1 MKRNYILCLLL
12 ICNWLYS
19 QNQMKDSH
27 LNFIP
32 KSPDV
37 NSLGKYIEKPISLS
51 NGSVNVSVPIYTL
64 PINSNISIPINL
76 QYNTQGIKVSEVS
89 SSVGHGWNLSP
100 IGMVSRNIRG
110 KRDNYNDSSFYLQS
124 IANAKTNLMDSSTS
138 PNTNAWLEQNVDN
151 VDLEPDEFNVS
162 LFNMS
167 FKFFYDFS
175 TNKFYSTPLN
185 NIKII
190 PTLNAYGNIVD
201 FKIIDGAGNTYFF
214 GKSDDNDNRFEVI
227 DEVSNTL
234 VSNDSAF
241 SSGSDPQFNTWLLVK
256 MTTNDNKVVRF
267 YYEDNYTT
275 SGVQDVYLNAQYKY
289 YASTPNFVNGYYDV
303 ISWQSGNPV
312 VVGTKYPISSE
323 IAKTKEGKV
332 YNVYSNP
339 SILDKIIK
347 KIIFENTEI
356 EFVKST
362 IARKDFNAYSLEKI
376 KIKNNNNLIKS
387 FQLNQSYFNEE
398 FLNSL
403 ADNSRT
409 KNYIFTDYFDKSCAR
424 LKLNAVSEYDKNNQ
438 LISKHTF
445 EYFPGQ
451 LPSKLSFAQDFFGY
465 FNGQLGNAELIP
477 NINFRYGYGLKSAG
491 TAQRQVDLDYSKIG
505 MLKKITYPTGGS
517 TEFEYENH
525 TYQGINDINEIVIGD
540 LFSLQTFYIDFAS
553 EQSAD
558 PNTGSPLPP
567 EASYEMPITFEEGV
581 TVTVN
586 TIVNKV
592 INYTGHPTDSYNII
606 IYRKVNGNWEIFTLM
621 SYTIQKTLWFPKG
634 EYLLT
639 ASRLIPIDDPAVLE
653 AGFSSTLSYLKSMPN
668 IPNNPANPTTIQ
680 TAGGLRIKS
689 ITQKE
694 NNTEV
699 LKTDYS
705 YNEIVDGVTYS
716 TGILYGYPLLV
727 SQDFYE
733 GINKFYGIV
742 DYPFRNGSGSNIVYG
757 KVTETMISN
766 QNNKKIKKEYF
777 FTHNASSESDE
788 ATIEFRNKT
797 PYFGWKLNN
806 LKEVLY
812 YNQNNDDTYTLV
824 KKDTIIYD
832 QNNVKLNYTNGVRI
846 EPRDRVLHSTLGG
859 SDPSNFIYKTLYK
872 YEYYPLFSD
881 FSFEAKKQSTDYI
894 SGKTVTTTIDN
905 TYTNPHFQ
913 ISKQKTTFPDA
924 TINETIYNYAYEKG
938 NQLLIDKNMVGI
950 PLESNT
956 TQTIGGITKTL
967 GKTET
972 VYPVSVPAI
981 QTGNLILPTSV
992 LSYGLQNPTTATT
1005 EMTYDKY
1012 DSKGNLQQY
1021 TTKAG
1026 IPTTIIWGYNNT
1038 QPIAKIEGARL
1049 SDISQSL
1056 INTIVSSSDTDAAAA
1071 PGNDETAFLSTL
1083 NNFTNDP
1090 SLSAYQITTFT
1101 YDPLVGVRSIT
1112 PPSGIR
1118 EVYIYDS
1125 ANRLKEVREQNQTG
1139 KLLKEFQYNY
1149 KH

>member
-1 MKRNYILCLLL
+1 MKRNYIVYLLL

-64 PINSNISIPINL
+64 PINGSISIPINL

-100 IGMVSRNIRG
+100 IGMVTRNIRG
-110 KRDNYNDSSFYLQS
+110 KKDNYNDSSFYLQS
-124 IANAKTNLMDSSTS
+124 IANAKNSLMDNWTS
-138 PNTNAWLEQNVDN
+138 PNVTSWLDQNVDN
-151 VDLEPDEFNVS
+151 IDMEPDEFNVS
-162 LFNMS
+162 LFNMN

-201 FKIIDGAGNTYFF
+201 FKIIDGSGNTYFF

-227 DEVSNTL
+227 DEISTSII
-234 VSNDSAF
+234 SNDSAF
-241 SSGSDPQFNTWLLVK
+241 SSGTDPQFNTWLLVK

-267 YYEDNYTT
+267 YYEDNYITASDLTT
-275 SGVQDVYLNAQYKY
+275 QDVYLNAQYKY
-289 YASTPNFVNGYYDV
+289 YANTPDFVNGYYDIV
-303 ISWQSGNPV
+303 SWQSGNPV

-323 IAKTKEGKV
+323 IAKTKDGKV
-332 YNVYSNP
+332 YNVYSAP
-339 SILDKIIK
+339 VTLDKIIK
-347 KIIFENTEI
+347 KIVFENTEI

-362 IARKDFNAYSLEKI
+362 TARKDFNAYSLDKI
-376 KIKNNNNLIKS
+376 KVKNNNNLIKS
-387 FQLNQSYFNEE
+387 FQLNQSYFNDE
-398 FLNSL
+398 FLNPL

-409 KNYIFTDYFDKSCAR
+409 KNYIFTNYFDKSCSR
-424 LKLNAVSEYDKNNQ
+424 LKLNAVSEYDRNNQ
-438 LISKHTF
+438 LVSKYNF

-465 FNGQLGNAELIP
+465 FNGQLGNSELIP
-477 NINFRYGYGLKSAG
+477 NINFNYGYGLKSAG
-491 TAQRQVDLDYSKIG
+491 TAQRHVDLDHSKIG
-505 MLKKITYPTGGS
+505 MLKKIVYPTGGS

-525 TYQGINDINEIVIGD
+525 TYQGINDINEVVIGD

-567 EASYEMPITFEEGV
+567 EASYEVPLTFDDGA
-581 TVTVN
+581 TVTIN
-586 TIVNKV
+586 TIINKV
-592 INYTGHPTDSYNII
+592 IDETGHPRDSYNII

-621 SYTIQKTLWFPKG
+621 SYTIQKTLWFPQG

-639 ASRLIPIDDPAVLE
+639 ASRQISIGDPAVIE
-653 AGFSSTLSYLKSMPN
+653 AGFASTLSFVKSVAN
-668 IPNNPANPTTIQ
+668 NPNNPTNPATIQ

-699 LKTDYS
+699 LRTEYS
-705 YNEIVDGVTYS
+705 YNEVVNGTTHS
-716 TGILYGYPLLV
+716 TGILYGFPLLV
-727 SQDFYE
+727 TQDFYE
-733 GINKFYGIV
+733 GINKFYGVI
-742 DYPFRNGSGSNIVYG
+742 DFPFRSGSGSNIVYG
-757 KVTETMISN
+757 KVTETMINN

-788 ATIEFRNKT
+788 ATIEYRNRT

-812 YNQNNDDTYTLV
+812 YNQNNDDSYSLV

-832 QNNVKLNYTNGVRI
+832 QNNFKLNYTNGVRI
-846 EPRDRVLHSTLGG
+846 EPRDRVLYSTLGG
-859 SDPSNFIYKTLYK
+859 SDPSNFIYKTMYK

-881 FSFEAKKQSTDYI
+881 FSFEAKKQTTDYI
-894 SGKTVTTTIDN
+894 SGKTLTTTVDY

-913 ISKQKTTFPDA
+913 LSTQKTTFPDA
-924 TINETIYNYAYEKG
+924 TANETTYSYAHEKG
-938 NQLLIDKNMVGI
+938 NQLMIGKNMVGI
-950 PLESNT
+950 PLETVST
-956 TQTIGGITKTL
+956 KTIGSTTKTL
-967 GKTET
+967 SRTET
-972 VYPVSVPAI
+972 IY
-981 QTGNLILPTSV
+981 PTSV
-992 LSYGLQNPTTATT
+992 PTAETGSLVLPISVLTYDIPNNNATT
-1005 EMTYDKY
+1005 EVKFDKY
-1012 DSKGNLQQY
+1012 DAKGNLLQY
-1021 TTKAG
+1021 TPKSG
-1026 IPTTIIWGYNNT
+1026 IPVAIIWGYNNT
-1038 QPIAKIEGARL
+1038 QPIAKVEGATYDQLVSSGLISSIVSASDNDASDPGTEGTLIIALDTFRNSSAL
-1049 SDISQSL
+1049 SGYQISTYTYNSL
-1056 INTIVSSSDTDAAAA
+1056 I
-1071 PGNDETAFLSTL
+1071 
-1083 NNFTNDP
+1083 
-1090 SLSAYQITTFT
+1090 
-1101 YDPLVGVRSIT
+1101 GVTSIT

-1118 EVYIYDS
+1118 EIYIYDT
-1125 ANRLKEVREQNQTG
+1125 ANRLEKIVDVNG
-1139 KLLKEFQYNY
+1139 KVLKEFKYNY
-1149 KH
+1149 KQ